1 MVFCVA
7 LRVKCGPCSLRGPPA
22 ASTEAHV
29 GNSMIPF
36 ASQRIP
42 SGLLK
47 RYGGFLQNPRKKDK
61 EGPDEQLE
69 IGRGVPE
76 GTVEIL
82 LLALIFIDLPPLL
95 AIQWSLLI
103 LPWHLF
109 KWQKKKKNP
118 SFRFQCSM
126 TMVNH
131 QDHQLWDPPDLDF
144 VFQVCPLMALAI
156 WGSYLISVSSCVK
169 VICKLLGGNDNQ
181 IDVIWRASVLF
192 EQVLFS
198 TLWITWPLD
207 Q

>member
-1 MVFCVA
+1 MFCVV

-22 ASTEAHV
+22 ASTEPHV

-76 GTVEIL
+76 GTVDIL

-95 AIQWSLLI
+95 AIQ
-103 LPWHLF
+103 
-109 KWQKKKKNP
+109 
-118 SFRFQCSM
+118 
-126 TMVNH
+126 
-131 QDHQLWDPPDLDF
+131 
-144 VFQVCPLMALAI
+144 
-156 WGSYLISVSSCVK
+156 
-169 VICKLLGGNDNQ
+169 
-181 IDVIWRASVLF
+181 
-192 EQVLFS
+192 
-198 TLWITWPLD
+198 
-207 Q
+207 